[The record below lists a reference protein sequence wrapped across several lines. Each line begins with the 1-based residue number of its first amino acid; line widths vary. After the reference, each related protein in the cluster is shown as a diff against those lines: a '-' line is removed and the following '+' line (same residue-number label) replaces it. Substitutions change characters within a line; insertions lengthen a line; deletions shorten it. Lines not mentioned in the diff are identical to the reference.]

1 MRHIVYIPTMLGRL
15 YAPPCVHTTMVGR
28 LYAPHGT
35 LSPKVLG
42 RLYAP
47 HCPSLMRLE
56 GGIYTIKP
64 AIVENPAPTNGP
76 ERCQNG
82 EYSRPECGI

>member
-1 MRHIVYIPTMLGRL
+1 
-15 YAPPCVHTTMVGR
+15 
-28 LYAPHGT
+28 
-35 LSPKVLG
+35 
-42 RLYAP
+42 
-47 HCPSLMRLE
+47 MRLE